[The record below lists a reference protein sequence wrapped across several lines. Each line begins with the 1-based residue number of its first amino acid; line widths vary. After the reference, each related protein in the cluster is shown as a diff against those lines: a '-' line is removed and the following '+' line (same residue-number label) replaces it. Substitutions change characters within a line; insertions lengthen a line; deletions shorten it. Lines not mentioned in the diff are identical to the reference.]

1 MFEQSLIDRRS
12 PKRPF
17 ALLVSTSLQ
26 ILLLGVTLMVP
37 LIFIDILPAARFSGL
52 FVQPPLPAA
61 RAAEPATAPE
71 AARPRVKARRS
82 SDPVF
87 RAPATIPKQV
97 ARVVDEI
104 EVDPNLAQ
112 LALNLPGG
120 AERSAGARLGVPGMD
135 SLFSAPRPAPPP
147 PPERPDAGRR
157 TIPRIQQG
165 GSVVEAKA
173 LSRPS
178 PVYPELA
185 KRARVQGDVVLQA
198 VIGIDGRIQELR
210 VISGHPLLAKAALE
224 AVSHWLYRPTLL
236 NGEPVEVATQI
247 TVSFRLR

>member
-1 MFEQSLIDRRS
+1 
-12 PKRPF
+12 
-17 ALLVSTSLQ
+17 
-26 ILLLGVTLMVP
+26 
-37 LIFIDILPAARFSGL
+37 
-52 FVQPPLPAA
+52 
-61 RAAEPATAPE
+61 
-71 AARPRVKARRS
+71 
-82 SDPVF
+82 
-87 RAPATIPKQV
+87 
-97 ARVVDEI
+97 
-104 EVDPNLAQ
+104 
-112 LALNLPGG
+112 
-120 AERSAGARLGVPGMD
+120 MD